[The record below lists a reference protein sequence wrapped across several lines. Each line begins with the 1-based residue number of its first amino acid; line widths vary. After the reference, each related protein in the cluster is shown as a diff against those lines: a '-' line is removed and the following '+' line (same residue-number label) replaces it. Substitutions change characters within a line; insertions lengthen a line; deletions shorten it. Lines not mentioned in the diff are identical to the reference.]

1 MPGRVLRLDDLA
13 FRYLLIGVGLTWS
26 GAFAVIAHFYQFELY
41 GDGAM
46 FSSQLQSGMSGHST
60 AQRWPAATR
69 KLPTPVVARA
79 ATNRLH
85 HNVLATPLANNSAR
99 ITWIVLAQ
107 GRSYAGTV

>member
-46 FSSQLQSGMSGHST
+46 FSYAVAVRDVRAFHCPEMASSNTKAPNTRRCAGRDKPPASQRVGYS
-60 AQRWPAATR
+60 PC
-69 KLPTPVVARA
+69 
-79 ATNRLH
+79 
-85 HNVLATPLANNSAR
+85 
-99 ITWIVLAQ
+99 
-107 GRSYAGTV
+107 

>member
-46 FSSQLQSGMSGHST
+46 FSYAVAVRDVRAFHCPEMASSNTKAPNTRRCRDKPPASQRVGYS
-60 AQRWPAATR
+60 PC
-69 KLPTPVVARA
+69 
-79 ATNRLH
+79 
-85 HNVLATPLANNSAR
+85 
-99 ITWIVLAQ
+99 
-107 GRSYAGTV
+107 